1 MANMNINITGLDSIT
16 QAINNLAQALGR
28 GGVSASF
35 TEAGSISQAPPVT
48 NLQPAATSDLGGIPV
63 QQPGVVPVAGQVA
76 AQPGMAYQPQGIN
89 YQQPVPGQIPGGG
102 IPTTATPQSYTQD
115 QIAVALT
122 GLIDQGRR
130 DLVMQIL
137 GQFGAVSL
145 MQVPADRYPELVT
158 QLRGVGA
165 NI

>member
-1 MANMNINITGLDSIT
+1 MASMNINITGLDAIA
-16 QAINNLAQALGR
+16 QAINNLAQALGK

-35 TEAGSISQAPPVT
+35 TEAGGISQAPPVT
-48 NLQPAATSDLGGIPV
+48 NFQPAATPNQGSIPV
-63 QQPGVVPVAGQVA
+63 QQPGGLPVAGQAA
-76 AQPGMAYQPQGIN
+76 AQSGMAYQQPGLN

-122 GLIDQGRR
+122 GLIDQGKR
-130 DLVMQIL
+130 DVVMQIL
-137 GQFGAVSL
+137 SQFGAMSL
-145 MQVPADRYPELVT
+145 MQVPAERYPDLVT
-158 QLRGVGA
+158 QLRGAGA